1 MKLVS
6 KDIFLNAIAC
16 PTLGWLKRSG
26 DINEMLT
33 EVSPAEKFRME
44 QGLEIGKR
52 ARTVFPEGIL
62 VNDNSLASSVEMTA
76 ALLNNPKSSVI
87 FEGAFIVD
95 NFVAKA
101 DILKRSGKSWE
112 LIEVK
117 SSVNDKEEFTDDM
130 AYTFMVASR
139 CNIPISKVTLIASI
153 KGL

>member
-87 FEGAFIVD
+87 FEGTFIVD

-101 DILKRSGKSWE
+101 DILKRSGKSWK

-139 CNIPISKVTLIASI
+139 CNIPISKVTLMPSI